1 MAVDVDLVLAPVDG
15 SDESATAARYAL
27 AVAAEYGAR
36 VHALYVVSE
45 STAAALDDGR
55 LDPVTV
61 RAETDDSLDDL
72 RALAAAAGVP
82 LDASM
87 AYGFSTR
94 VKSRHPGS
102 VVLDVAE
109 ALPADFVVV
118 PREPES
124 HDSLERAAE
133 YVLQYASQPVLSV

>member
-1 MAVDVDLVLAPVDG
+1 MDVDLVLAPVDG
-15 SDESATAARYAL
+15 SDESTTAARYAL

-36 VHALYVVSE
+36 VHALYVLGE
-45 STAAALDDGR
+45 STASALDDGR
-55 LDPVTV
+55 LDAATV
-61 RAETDDSLDDL
+61 RTETGGYVADL
-72 RALAAAAGVP
+72 RALAADADVA
-82 LDASM
+82 LEASM

-109 ALPADFVVV
+109 SLPADFVVV